1 MKFIALCFVFTAF
14 TGSVTMAQNMGI
26 KDIPADGDTTIR
38 IQKGANKDAEY
49 EVTTG
54 KDDITGDAAPL
65 LKDARAN
72 WKTACADWKKE
83 TKELN
88 KDSQVLSL
96 SCGKMTCSTVAME
109 STCTSEATHKIRVKI
124 K

>member
-1 MKFIALCFVFTAF
+1 MKKIALCLAAF
-14 TGSVTMAQNMGI
+14 ALTGSVVFAQSMGI
-26 KDIPADGDTTIR
+26 KDIPADGDTTIK
-38 IQKGANKDAEY
+38 IQKGASRDAEY
-49 EVTTG
+49 EVSTG
-54 KDDITGDAAPL
+54 KDDISGDAAPL

-72 WKTACADWKKE
+72 WKTACAEWKKE

-88 KDSQVLSL
+88 KESQVLTL
-96 SCGKMTCSTVAME
+96 SCGKMTCATVAME